1 MRRPVCLAALL
12 FTAAV
17 WAAVLIHP
25 VKERIDEKADG
36 RSVTVTG
43 TVEWKEY
50 KRSSPDSLSVNMTL
64 KNIRIESG
72 IPAEI
77 AFDVHESDKVLCVL
91 TDDTALQ
98 ESWAKEGAEVRVRG
112 KLRLYRH
119 PSNDGEFDAFLYY
132 TQINGLLFSLRD
144 AHILAYTHAGDP
156 LKSRLYAV
164 RRSLSEALDDIY
176 GEKVPEDVSKDIEAS
191 PMPVSSSKDSGTA
204 SLMKAMLLG
213 QTGLLDAEQK
223 DLYQSSGIIHVLCIS
238 GVHLSLI
245 GTGIFSLLRKT
256 GIPIPVCSA
265 ASLTFLFLYGIMTGM
280 HTSCVRALIMFS
292 FQVAAKALGRTYD
305 TMTALSVAAVLLL
318 IEQPAY
324 LYHSGFLF
332 SFAAVIAIS
341 LVSEG
346 FPKRT
351 VPFLIPVCTMPVQLS
366 FYYTFPLY
374 SVFLNLI
381 VIALAPFL
389 IAGGML
395 SLLPYMLA
403 SLLSGGVPG
412 AAAGTASGSATNI
425 ASASATDIAS
435 AGAFGGTL
443 NNVPSLS
450 GMLFSIS
457 RMIGKLPSLILY
469 LFDRLCAA
477 AEKLPFHTLIPGKPA
492 FRLVILYYLL
502 IAASLA
508 VGSLRGSNENRAL
521 KFIFMKKGAVQAA
534 LITAA
539 VVMILSIRYRP
550 PLSLYMWNVGQGDG
564 LCLMTHDGSGS
575 SCILIDGGSSSR
587 QGIGKYIGIP
597 FLKYHGISQID
608 CCVVTHD
615 DLDHC
620 SGITELL
627 EQHGDPDGIRIGS
640 VALPSVKEECKG
652 KLYLQIE
659 DTARKKG
666 IPVRYL
672 YRGMMLEKGDL
683 SLECVHPEK
692 YSDYE
697 DANAFSTVLLV
708 RYRGFS
714 AFLTGDLEGAGEQD
728 LLDYLGQRRIDAD
741 VLKVAHHGSAGGT
754 SPAFLSKVGART
766 ALISCGP
773 DNPYGHPSPETLS
786 RLMKAGMK
794 IYDTRRAG
802 QIGIL
807 TDGRS
812 GYSVET
818 FSTNE

>member
-50 KRSSPDSLSVNMTL
+50 ARSSPDSLSVNMTL

-77 AFDVHESDKVLCVL
+77 AFDVHDSDKVLCVL

-98 ESWAKEGAEVRVRG
+98 ESWAKEGAEVKVRG

-132 TQINGLLFSLRD
+132 TQIGGILFSLRD
-144 AHILAYTHAGDP
+144 AHILAYTHAEDP
-156 LKSRLYAV
+156 LKSRLDAV
-164 RRSLSEALDDIY
+164 RRSLSEALDEIY
-176 GEKVPEDVSKDIEAS
+176 GEKEPEAVSKDS
-191 PMPVSSSKDSGTA
+191 GTSSMPVSSSKDSGTA

-213 QTGLLDAEQK
+213 QTGLLDTEQK

-245 GTGIFSLLRKT
+245 GTGIFSLLRRT
-256 GIPIPVCSA
+256 GIPIPVCGA

-351 VPFLIPVCTMPVQLS
+351 APFLIPVCTMPVQLS

-395 SLLPYMLA
+395 SLLPYILA
-403 SLLSGGVPG
+403 SLLSGGGPG
-412 AAAGTASGSATNI
+412 AAAGIASGSATG
-425 ASASATDIAS
+425 IAS

-443 NNVPSLS
+443 NNIPSLS

-477 AEKLPFHTLIPGKPA
+477 AERLPFHTLIPGKPA

-502 IAASLA
+502 IAASWA

-539 VVMILSIRYRP
+539 VVMILGIRYRP

-597 FLKYHGISQID
+597 FLKYHSISQVD

-627 EQHGDPDGIRIGS
+627 GQHGEPDGIRIGS
-640 VALPSVKEECKG
+640 VALPSVKEERKG

-672 YRGMMLEKGDL
+672 YRGMTLVSGDL
-683 SLECVHPEK
+683 SLECIHPGQ
-692 YSDYE
+692 YADYE
-697 DANAFSTVLLV
+697 DANAYSTVLLV
-708 RYRGFS
+708 RCRDFS
-714 AFLTGDLEGAGEQD
+714 ALLTGDLEGAGEQD
-728 LLDYLGQRRIDAD
+728 LLDYLGQRRIDVD

-754 SPAFLSKVGART
+754 SQTFLSKVGART

-794 IYDTRRAG
+794 IYDTRRTG

-812 GYSVET
+812 GYAVET

>member
-50 KRSSPDSLSVNMTL
+50 ARSSPDSLSVNMTL

-77 AFDVHESDKVLCVL
+77 AFDVHDSDKVLCVL

-132 TQINGLLFSLRD
+132 TQIGGLLFSLRD

-164 RRSLSEALDDIY
+164 RRSLSEALDEIY
-176 GEKVPEDVSKDIEAS
+176 GEKEPEAVSKDS
-191 PMPVSSSKDSGTA
+191 GTSSMPVSSSKDSGTA

-213 QTGLLDAEQK
+213 QTGLLDTEQK

-245 GTGIFSLLRKT
+245 GTGIFSLLRRT
-256 GIPIPVCSA
+256 GIPIPVCGA

-305 TMTALSVAAVLLL
+305 TMTALAVAAVLLL

-351 VPFLIPVCTMPVQLS
+351 APFLIPVCTMPVQLS

-395 SLLPYMLA
+395 SLLPYLLA

-412 AAAGTASGSATNI
+412 AAAGI
-425 ASASATDIAS
+425 AP
-435 AGAFGGTL
+435 AGAA
-443 NNVPSLS
+443 SLS
-450 GMLFSIS
+450 SLLFHAS
-457 RMIGKLPSLILY
+457 RLIGRIPDGILR
-469 LFDRLCAA
+469 LFDLLCTAA
-477 AEKLPFHTLIPGKPA
+477 GKLPFHTLIPGRPA
-492 FRLVILYYLL
+492 FRLVIVYYLL
-502 IAASLA
+502 VAASLA
-508 VGSLRGSNENRAL
+508 VGSLCVSNENRAL
-521 KFIFMKKGAVQAA
+521 RFLFMKKRAIQAA

-564 LCLMTHDGSGS
+564 LCLMTHGGNGS

-587 QGIGKYIGIP
+587 QGIGKYIEIP
-597 FLKYHGISQID
+597 FLKYHGISQVD
-608 CCVVTHD
+608 CCVITHD

-620 SGITELL
+620 SGLTELL
-627 EQHGDPDGIRIGS
+627 GQHGEPDGIRIGS
-640 VALPSVKEECKG
+640 VALPSVKEERKG

-672 YRGMMLEKGDL
+672 YRGMTLVSGDL
-683 SLECVHPEK
+683 SLECIHPEQ
-692 YSDYE
+692 YADYE
-697 DANAFSTVLLV
+697 DANAYSTVLLV
-708 RYRGFS
+708 RCRDFS
-714 AFLTGDLEGAGEQD
+714 ALLTGDLEGAGEQD
-728 LLDYLGQRRIDAD
+728 LLDYLGQRRIDVD

-754 SPAFLSKVGART
+754 SQTFLSKVGART

-794 IYDTRRAG
+794 IYDTRRTG

>member
-25 VKERIDEKADG
+25 VKERIDEKA
-36 RSVTVTG
+36 
-43 TVEWKEY
+43 
-50 KRSSPDSLSVNMTL
+50 SPDSLSVNMTL

-77 AFDVHESDKVLCVL
+77 AFDVHDSDKVLCVL

-132 TQINGLLFSLRD
+132 TQIGGLLFSLRD

-164 RRSLSEALDDIY
+164 RRSLSEALDEIY
-176 GEKVPEDVSKDIEAS
+176 GEKDTEAA
-191 PMPVSSSKDSGTA
+191 SKDSGTA

-245 GTGIFSLLRKT
+245 GTGIFSLLRRT

-305 TMTALSVAAVLLL
+305 TMTALAVAAVLLL

-346 FPKRT
+346 FPKRAA
-351 VPFLIPVCTMPVQLS
+351 PILIPVCTMPVQLS

-395 SLLPYMLA
+395 SLLPYLLA

-412 AAAGTASGSATNI
+412 AAAGI
-425 ASASATDIAS
+425 AP
-435 AGAFGGTL
+435 AGAAGTAPAGAAL
-443 NNVPSLS
+443 LSSL
-450 GMLFSIS
+450 LFHAS
-457 RMIGKLPSLILY
+457 RLIGRIPDGILR
-469 LFDRLCAA
+469 LFDLLCTAA
-477 AEKLPFHTLIPGKPA
+477 GKLPFHTLIPGRPA
-492 FRLVILYYLL
+492 FRLVIVYYLL
-502 IAASLA
+502 VAASLA
-508 VGSLRGSNENRAL
+508 VGSLCVSDENRAL
-521 KFIFMKKGAVQAA
+521 RFLFMKKRAIQAA

-564 LCLMTHDGSGS
+564 LCLMTHGGNGS

-587 QGIGKYIGIP
+587 QGIGKYIEIP
-597 FLKYHGISQID
+597 FLKYHGISQVD
-608 CCVVTHD
+608 CCVITHD

-620 SGITELL
+620 NGLTELL
-627 EQHGDPDGIRIGS
+627 DQHGEPDGIRIGS
-640 VALPSVKEECKG
+640 VALPSVKEERKG

-672 YRGMMLEKGDL
+672 YRGMTLVSGDL
-683 SLECVHPEK
+683 SLECIHPGQ
-692 YSDYE
+692 YADYE
-697 DANAFSTVLLV
+697 DANAYSTVLLV
-708 RYRGFS
+708 RCRDFS
-714 AFLTGDLEGAGEQD
+714 ALLTGDLEGAGEQD
-728 LLDYLGQRRIDAD
+728 LLDYLGQRRIDVD

-754 SPAFLSKVGART
+754 SQTFLSKLGART

-786 RLMKAGMK
+786 RLMKAGLK
-794 IYDTRRAG
+794 IYDTRRTG

>member
-50 KRSSPDSLSVNMTL
+50 ARSSPDSLSVNMTL

-77 AFDVHESDKVLCVL
+77 AFDVHDSDKVLCVL

-98 ESWAKEGAEVRVRG
+98 ESWAKEGAEVKVRG

-132 TQINGLLFSLRD
+132 TQIGGILFSLRD
-144 AHILAYTHAGDP
+144 AHILAYTHAEDP
-156 LKSRLYAV
+156 LKSRLDAV
-164 RRSLSEALDDIY
+164 RRSLSEALDEIY
-176 GEKVPEDVSKDIEAS
+176 GEKEPEAVSKDS
-191 PMPVSSSKDSGTA
+191 GTSSMPVSSSKDSGTA

-213 QTGLLDAEQK
+213 QTGLLDTEQK

-245 GTGIFSLLRKT
+245 GTGIFSLLRRT
-256 GIPIPVCSA
+256 GIPIPVCGA

-351 VPFLIPVCTMPVQLS
+351 APFLIPVCTMPVQLS

-395 SLLPYMLA
+395 SLLPYILA
-403 SLLSGGVPG
+403 SLLSGGGPG
-412 AAAGTASGSATNI
+412 AAAGIASGSATG
-425 ASASATDIAS
+425 IAS

-443 NNVPSLS
+443 NNIPSLS

-477 AEKLPFHTLIPGKPA
+477 AERLPFHTLIPGKPA

-502 IAASLA
+502 IAASWA

-539 VVMILSIRYRP
+539 VVMILGIRYRP

-597 FLKYHGISQID
+597 FLKYHSISQVD

-627 EQHGDPDGIRIGS
+627 GQHGEPDGIRIGS
-640 VALPSVKEECKG
+640 VALPSVKEERKG

-672 YRGMMLEKGDL
+672 YRGMTLVSGDL
-683 SLECVHPEK
+683 SLECIHPGQ
-692 YSDYE
+692 YADYE
-697 DANAFSTVLLV
+697 DANAYSTVLLV
-708 RYRGFS
+708 RCRDFS
-714 AFLTGDLEGAGEQD
+714 ALLTGDLEGAGEQD
-728 LLDYLGQRRIDAD
+728 LLDYLGQRRIDVD

-754 SPAFLSKVGART
+754 SQTFLSKVGART

-794 IYDTRRAG
+794 IYDTRRTG

>member
-50 KRSSPDSLSVNMTL
+50 ARSSPDSLSVNMTL

-77 AFDVHESDKVLCVL
+77 AFDVHDSDKVLCVL

-132 TQINGLLFSLRD
+132 TQIGGLLFSLRD

-164 RRSLSEALDDIY
+164 RRSLSEALDEIY
-176 GEKVPEDVSKDIEAS
+176 GEKEPEAV
-191 PMPVSSSKDSGTA
+191 SKDSGTA

-245 GTGIFSLLRKT
+245 GTGIFSVLRRT
-256 GIPIPVCSA
+256 GIPIPFCSA
-265 ASLTFLFLYGIMTGM
+265 ASLTFLFLYGIMSGM

-351 VPFLIPVCTMPVQLS
+351 APFLIPVCTMPVQLS

-403 SLLSGGVPG
+403 SLLSGGGPG
-412 AAAGTASGSATNI
+412 AAAGIASGSATG
-425 ASASATDIAS
+425 IAS

-443 NNVPSLS
+443 NNIPSLS

-477 AEKLPFHTLIPGKPA
+477 AERLPFHTLIPGKPA

-502 IAASLA
+502 IAASWA

-597 FLKYHGISQID
+597 FLKYHGISQVD

-627 EQHGDPDGIRIGS
+627 GQHGEPDGIRIGS
-640 VALPSVKEECKG
+640 VALPSVKEERKG

-672 YRGMMLEKGDL
+672 YRGMTLVSGDL
-683 SLECVHPEK
+683 SLECIHPGQ
-692 YSDYE
+692 YADYE
-697 DANAFSTVLLV
+697 DANAYSTVLLV
-708 RYRGFS
+708 RCRDFS
-714 AFLTGDLEGAGEQD
+714 ALLTGDLEGAGEQD
-728 LLDYLGQRRIDAD
+728 LLDYLGQRRIDVD

-754 SPAFLSKVGART
+754 SQTFLSKVGART

-794 IYDTRRAG
+794 IYDTRRTG

-818 FSTNE
+818 FSTNK

>member
-50 KRSSPDSLSVNMTL
+50 KRPSPDSLSVNMTL

-77 AFDVHESDKVLCVL
+77 AFDVHDSDKVLCVL

-132 TQINGLLFSLRD
+132 TQIGGLLFSLRD

-164 RRSLSEALDDIY
+164 RRSLSEALDEIY
-176 GEKVPEDVSKDIEAS
+176 GEKEPEAVSKDSEAT

-245 GTGIFSLLRKT
+245 GTGIFSLLRRT

-305 TMTALSVAAVLLL
+305 TMTALAVAAVLLL

-346 FPKRT
+346 FPKRAA
-351 VPFLIPVCTMPVQLS
+351 PILIPVCTMPVQLS

-395 SLLPYMLA
+395 SLLPYLLA

-412 AAAGTASGSATNI
+412 AAAGI
-425 ASASATDIAS
+425 AP
-435 AGAFGGTL
+435 AGAAGTAPAGAAL
-443 NNVPSLS
+443 LSSL
-450 GMLFSIS
+450 LFHAS
-457 RMIGKLPSLILY
+457 RLIGRIPDGILR
-469 LFDRLCAA
+469 LFDLLCTAA
-477 AEKLPFHTLIPGKPA
+477 GKLPFHTLIPGRPA
-492 FRLVILYYLL
+492 FRLVIVYYLL
-502 IAASLA
+502 VAASLA
-508 VGSLRGSNENRAL
+508 VGSLCVSDENRAL
-521 KFIFMKKGAVQAA
+521 RFLFMKKRAIQAA

-564 LCLMTHDGSGS
+564 LCLMTHDGNGS

-587 QGIGKYIGIP
+587 QGIGKYIEIP
-597 FLKYHGISQID
+597 FLKYHGISQVD
-608 CCVVTHD
+608 CCVITHD

-620 SGITELL
+620 NGLTELL
-627 EQHGDPDGIRIGS
+627 DQHGEPDGIRIGS
-640 VALPSVKEECKG
+640 VALPSVKEERKG

-672 YRGMMLEKGDL
+672 YRGMTLVSGDL
-683 SLECVHPEK
+683 SLECIHPGQ
-692 YSDYE
+692 YADYE
-697 DANAFSTVLLV
+697 DANAYSTVLLV
-708 RYRGFS
+708 RCRDFS
-714 AFLTGDLEGAGEQD
+714 ALLTGDLEGAGEQD
-728 LLDYLGQRRIDAD
+728 LLDYLGQRRIDVD

-754 SPAFLSKVGART
+754 SQTFLSKLGART

-786 RLMKAGMK
+786 RLMKAGLK
-794 IYDTRRAG
+794 IYDTRRTG

>member
-50 KRSSPDSLSVNMTL
+50 ARSSPDSLSVNMTL

-77 AFDVHESDKVLCVL
+77 AFDVHDSDKVLCVL

-132 TQINGLLFSLRD
+132 TQIGGLLFSLRD

-164 RRSLSEALDDIY
+164 RRSLSEALDEIY
-176 GEKVPEDVSKDIEAS
+176 GEKEPEAVSKDSEAT

-213 QTGLLDAEQK
+213 QTGLLDTEQK

-245 GTGIFSLLRKT
+245 GTGIFSLLRRT
-256 GIPIPVCSA
+256 GIPIPVCGA

-351 VPFLIPVCTMPVQLS
+351 APFLIPVCTMPVQLS

-412 AAAGTASGSATNI
+412 AAAGI
-425 ASASATDIAS
+425 AP
-435 AGAFGGTL
+435 AGAA
-443 NNVPSLS
+443 SLS
-450 GMLFSIS
+450 SLLFHAS
-457 RMIGKLPSLILY
+457 RLIGRIPDGILR
-469 LFDRLCAA
+469 LFDLLCTAA
-477 AEKLPFHTLIPGKPA
+477 GKLPFHTLIPGRPA
-492 FRLVILYYLL
+492 FRLVIVYYLL
-502 IAASLA
+502 VAASLA
-508 VGSLRGSNENRAL
+508 VGSLCVSDENRAL
-521 KFIFMKKGAVQAA
+521 RFLFMKKRAIQAA

-564 LCLMTHDGSGS
+564 LCLMTHDGNGS

-587 QGIGKYIGIP
+587 QGIGKYIEIP
-597 FLKYHGISQID
+597 FLKYHGISQVD
-608 CCVVTHD
+608 CCVITHD

-620 SGITELL
+620 SGLTELL
-627 EQHGDPDGIRIGS
+627 GQHGEPDGIRIGS
-640 VALPSVKEECKG
+640 VALPSVKEERKG

-672 YRGMMLEKGDL
+672 YRGMTLVSGDL
-683 SLECVHPEK
+683 SLECIHPGQ
-692 YSDYE
+692 YADYE
-697 DANAFSTVLLV
+697 DANAYSTVLLV
-708 RYRGFS
+708 RCRDFS
-714 AFLTGDLEGAGEQD
+714 ALLTGDLEGAGEQD
-728 LLDYLGQRRIDAD
+728 LLDYLGQRRIDVD

-754 SPAFLSKVGART
+754 SQTFLSKVGART

-794 IYDTRRAG
+794 IYDTRRTG

-818 FSTNE
+818 FRTNE

>member
-50 KRSSPDSLSVNMTL
+50 ARSSPDSLSVNMTL

-77 AFDVHESDKVLCVL
+77 AFDVHDSDKVLCVL

-132 TQINGLLFSLRD
+132 TQIGGLLFSLRD
-144 AHILAYTHAGDP
+144 AHILAYTHAEDP

-164 RRSLSEALDDIY
+164 RRSLSEALDEIY
-176 GEKVPEDVSKDIEAS
+176 GEKEPEAVSKDSEAT

-213 QTGLLDAEQK
+213 QTGLLDTEQK

-245 GTGIFSLLRKT
+245 GTGIFSLLRRT
-256 GIPIPVCSA
+256 GIPIPVCGA

-305 TMTALSVAAVLLL
+305 TMTALAVAAVLLL

-351 VPFLIPVCTMPVQLS
+351 APFLIPVCTMPVQLS

-412 AAAGTASGSATNI
+412 AAAGI
-425 ASASATDIAS
+425 AP
-435 AGAFGGTL
+435 AGAA
-443 NNVPSLS
+443 SLS
-450 GMLFSIS
+450 SLLFHAS
-457 RMIGKLPSLILY
+457 RLIGRIPDGILR
-469 LFDRLCAA
+469 LFDLLCTAA
-477 AEKLPFHTLIPGKPA
+477 GKLPFHTLIPGRPA
-492 FRLVILYYLL
+492 FRLVIVYYLL
-502 IAASLA
+502 VAASLA
-508 VGSLRGSNENRAL
+508 VGSLCVSDENRAL
-521 KFIFMKKGAVQAA
+521 RFLFMKKRAIQAA

-564 LCLMTHDGSGS
+564 LCLMTHDGNGS

-587 QGIGKYIGIP
+587 QGIGKYIEIP
-597 FLKYHGISQID
+597 FLKYHGISQVD
-608 CCVVTHD
+608 CCVITHD

-620 SGITELL
+620 SGLTELL
-627 EQHGDPDGIRIGS
+627 GQHGEPDGIRIGS
-640 VALPSVKEECKG
+640 VALPSVKEERKG

-672 YRGMMLEKGDL
+672 YRGMTLVSGDL
-683 SLECVHPEK
+683 SLECIHPGQ
-692 YSDYE
+692 YADYE
-697 DANAFSTVLLV
+697 DANAYSTVLLV
-708 RYRGFS
+708 RCRDFS
-714 AFLTGDLEGAGEQD
+714 ALLTGDLEGAGEQD
-728 LLDYLGQRRIDAD
+728 LLDYLGQRRIDVD

-754 SPAFLSKVGART
+754 SQTFLSKVGART

-794 IYDTRRAG
+794 IYDTRRTG

-818 FSTNE
+818 FRTNE

>member
-50 KRSSPDSLSVNMTL
+50 ARSSPDSLSVNMTL

-77 AFDVHESDKVLCVL
+77 AFDVHDSDKVLCVL

-132 TQINGLLFSLRD
+132 TQIGGLLFSLRD

-156 LKSRLYAV
+156 VKSRLYAV
-164 RRSLSEALDDIY
+164 RRSLSEALDEIY
-176 GEKVPEDVSKDIEAS
+176 GEKEPEAVSKDS
-191 PMPVSSSKDSGTA
+191 GTSSMPVSSSKDSGTA

-245 GTGIFSLLRKT
+245 GTGIFSVLRRT
-256 GIPIPVCSA
+256 GIPIPVCGA

-305 TMTALSVAAVLLL
+305 TMTALAVAAVLLL

-351 VPFLIPVCTMPVQLS
+351 ASFLIPVCTMPVQLS

-395 SLLPYMLA
+395 SLLPYLLA

-412 AAAGTASGSATNI
+412 AAAGIASGSATG
-425 ASASATDIAS
+425 IAS

-443 NNVPSLS
+443 NNIPSLS

-477 AEKLPFHTLIPGKPA
+477 AERLPFHTLIPGKPA

-502 IAASLA
+502 IAASWA

-564 LCLMTHDGSGS
+564 LCLMTHGGNGS

-587 QGIGKYIGIP
+587 QGIGKYIEIP
-597 FLKYHGISQID
+597 FLKYHGISQVD
-608 CCVVTHD
+608 CCVITHD

-620 SGITELL
+620 SGLTELL
-627 EQHGDPDGIRIGS
+627 GQHGEPDGIRIGS
-640 VALPSVKEECKG
+640 VALPSVKEERKG

-672 YRGMMLEKGDL
+672 YRGMTLVSGDL
-683 SLECVHPEK
+683 SLECIHPGQ
-692 YSDYE
+692 YADYE
-697 DANAFSTVLLV
+697 DANAYSTVLLV
-708 RYRGFS
+708 RCRDFS
-714 AFLTGDLEGAGEQD
+714 ALLTGDLEGAGEQD
-728 LLDYLGQRRIDAD
+728 LLDYLGQRRIDVD

-754 SPAFLSKVGART
+754 SQTFLSKVGART

-794 IYDTRRAG
+794 IYDTRRTG

>member
-50 KRSSPDSLSVNMTL
+50 ARSSPDSLSVNMTL

-77 AFDVHESDKVLCVL
+77 AFDVHDSDKVLCVL

-98 ESWAKEGAEVRVRG
+98 ESWAKEGAEVKVRG

-132 TQINGLLFSLRD
+132 TQIGGILFSLRD
-144 AHILAYTHAGDP
+144 AHILAYTHAEDP

-164 RRSLSEALDDIY
+164 RRSLSEALDEIY
-176 GEKVPEDVSKDIEAS
+176 GEKEPEAVSKDS
-191 PMPVSSSKDSGTA
+191 GTSSMPVSSSKDSGTA

-213 QTGLLDAEQK
+213 QTGLLDTEQK

-245 GTGIFSLLRKT
+245 GTGIFSLLRRT
-256 GIPIPVCSA
+256 GIPIPVCGA

-305 TMTALSVAAVLLL
+305 TMTALAVAAVLLL

-351 VPFLIPVCTMPVQLS
+351 APFLIPVCTMPVQLS

-395 SLLPYMLA
+395 SLLPYILA
-403 SLLSGGVPG
+403 SLLSGGGPG
-412 AAAGTASGSATNI
+412 AAAGIASGSATG
-425 ASASATDIAS
+425 IAS

-443 NNVPSLS
+443 NNIPSLS

-477 AEKLPFHTLIPGKPA
+477 AERLPFHTLIPGKPA

-502 IAASLA
+502 IAASWA

-539 VVMILSIRYRP
+539 VVMILGIRYRP

-597 FLKYHGISQID
+597 FLKYHSISQVD

-627 EQHGDPDGIRIGS
+627 GQHGEPDGIRIGS
-640 VALPSVKEECKG
+640 VALPSVKEERKG

-672 YRGMMLEKGDL
+672 YRGMTLVSGDL
-683 SLECVHPEK
+683 SLECIHPGQ
-692 YSDYE
+692 YADYE
-697 DANAFSTVLLV
+697 DANAYSTVLLV
-708 RYRGFS
+708 RCRDFS
-714 AFLTGDLEGAGEQD
+714 ALLTGDLEGAGEQD
-728 LLDYLGQRRIDAD
+728 LLDYLGQRRIDVD

-754 SPAFLSKVGART
+754 SQTFLSKVGART

-794 IYDTRRAG
+794 VYDTRKTG

>member
-50 KRSSPDSLSVNMTL
+50 KRPSPDSLSVNMTL

-77 AFDVHESDKVLCVL
+77 AFDVHDSDKVLCVL

-132 TQINGLLFSLRD
+132 TQIGGLLFSLRD
-144 AHILAYTHAGDP
+144 AHILAYTHAEDP

-164 RRSLSEALDDIY
+164 RRSLSEALDEIY
-176 GEKVPEDVSKDIEAS
+176 GEKEPEAVSKDSEAT

-213 QTGLLDAEQK
+213 QTGLLDTEQK

-245 GTGIFSLLRKT
+245 GTGIFSLLRRT

-305 TMTALSVAAVLLL
+305 TMTALAVAAVLLL

-346 FPKRT
+346 FPKRAA
-351 VPFLIPVCTMPVQLS
+351 PILIPVCTMPVQLS

-395 SLLPYMLA
+395 SLLPYLLA

-412 AAAGTASGSATNI
+412 AAAGI
-425 ASASATDIAS
+425 AP
-435 AGAFGGTL
+435 AGAAGTAPAGAAL
-443 NNVPSLS
+443 LSSL
-450 GMLFSIS
+450 LFHAS
-457 RMIGKLPSLILY
+457 RLIGRIPDGILR
-469 LFDRLCAA
+469 LFDLLCTAA
-477 AEKLPFHTLIPGKPA
+477 GKLPFHTLIPGRPA
-492 FRLVILYYLL
+492 FRLVIVYYLL
-502 IAASLA
+502 VAASLA
-508 VGSLRGSNENRAL
+508 VGSLCVSDENRAL
-521 KFIFMKKGAVQAA
+521 RFLFMKKRAIQAA

-564 LCLMTHDGSGS
+564 LCLMTHDGNGS

-587 QGIGKYIGIP
+587 QGIGKYIEIP
-597 FLKYHGISQID
+597 FLKYHGISQVD
-608 CCVVTHD
+608 CCVITHD

-620 SGITELL
+620 SGLTELL
-627 EQHGDPDGIRIGS
+627 GQHGEPDGIRIGS
-640 VALPSVKEECKG
+640 VALPSVKEERKG

-672 YRGMMLEKGDL
+672 YRGMTLVSGDL
-683 SLECVHPEK
+683 SLECIHPGQ
-692 YSDYE
+692 YADYE
-697 DANAFSTVLLV
+697 DANAYSTVLLV
-708 RYRGFS
+708 RCRDFS
-714 AFLTGDLEGAGEQD
+714 ALLTGDLEGAGEQD
-728 LLDYLGQRRIDAD
+728 LLDYLGQRRIDVD

-754 SPAFLSKVGART
+754 SQTFLSKVGART

-794 IYDTRRAG
+794 IYDTRRTG